1 VRRRSLISFYFCTL
15 RNFISC
21 CSVNLFRR
29 AWSENSSLL
38 DPKTPSPGCVLKAFY
53 LFIGGHYRERNKKRR
68 RKVAVRSIQ
77 EVGLPYN
84 IKKLHSVDLST
95 RAPKH
100 AASALLSSLC
110 VFLVGCACGLC
121 VCAMETLHY
130 GCAGQF
136 HFIATSRGIRA
147 YLAHEGERIMRLRYV
162 FAPRRVFFI
171 MLILRF
177 SAGMR

>member
-1 VRRRSLISFYFCTL
+1 MISFYFCTL
-15 RNFISC
+15 RNFISSR
-21 CSVNLFRR
+21 SVNLFSG

-100 AASALLSSLC
+100 AASALFSLFCVCFLS
-110 VFLVGCACGLC
+110 VVRAGC

-136 HFIATSRGIRA
+136 HFIAASRGIRA
-147 YLAHEGERIMRLRYV
+147 HTWPTRESRIMRLRYV
-162 FAPRRVFFI
+162 FAPRPEYF
-171 MLILRF
+171 L
-177 SAGMR
+177 

>member
-1 VRRRSLISFYFCTL
+1 VERKLLSLGSQ
-15 RNFISC
+15 
-21 CSVNLFRR
+21 
-29 AWSENSSLL
+29 
-38 DPKTPSPGCVLKAFY
+38 TPSPGCVLKAFY

-110 VFLVGCACGLC
+110 VCFLSVVRAGCVCVCVC

-136 HFIATSRGIRA
+136 HFIAASRGIRA